1 MDLEQWTTGPSFL
14 QKGLTLV
21 SGDDVRQSEN
31 EVKEGGEREVKGV
44 RDKE

>member
-1 MDLEQWTTGPSFL
+1 MDLEQRTTGPSFL
-14 QKGLTLV
+14 EKGSTLV

-31 EVKEGGEREVKGV
+31 EVKEGGGREVKGV